1 MEQRRLTLSARGG
14 AVPLSPIRKLT
25 PLADEAKKR
34 GVEIFHLNIGQP
46 DIRTPR
52 PVIDAYRSFD
62 AEVLAYSPS
71 LGIPQLRQSIAG
83 YYQRYGHPVTPQEVA
98 VTVGGSEAIFFAL
111 SALCDPGDEILV
123 REPFYANYIAFA
135 AMISAKVVPIP
146 SSLDNA
152 FALPSRE
159 EIARF
164 ITPRTKAILY
174 ISPENPT
181 GIIYDRKEMDTL
193 RELCERYGLYLIAD
207 EVYREFIYDEHVQ
220 FTSVLGLPG
229 FEQHAILIDSV
240 SKRFSSCGARVGCI
254 VSFNTGVMELV
265 DKFAQARL
273 CPPTVG
279 QLAADAAYRM
289 DPSYF
294 IPIKDE
300 YRRRRDALVAG
311 LRAIPGVQFNVPDG
325 AFYLMARLPVADAE
339 DFCRFL
345 LADFS
350 LGGKTVMLTPG
361 AGFYHTPDLGRDE
374 VRIAYVL
381 EQSKIEESVKIL
393 SIALS
398 QYAQSLQGNGR
409 HEERNAPKPEASH
422 RRRA

>member
-1 MEQRRLTLSARGG
+1 MEQRQLTLSSRGG
-14 AVPLSPIRKLT
+14 EVPLSPIRKLT

-34 GVEIFHLNIGQP
+34 GIEVFHLNIGQP
-46 DIRTPR
+46 DIKTPR
-52 PVIDAYRSFD
+52 PVIDAYRSFNAD
-62 AEVLAYSPS
+62 VLAYSPS

-83 YYQRYGHPVTPQEVA
+83 YYQRYGHDVSPHEVA

-111 SALCDPGDEILV
+111 SAVCDPGDEILV

-146 SSLDNA
+146 SSLDA
-152 FALPSRE
+152 GYALPSRE

-181 GIIYDRKEMDTL
+181 GIIYDPHEMETL
-193 RELCERYGLYLIAD
+193 RELCERFGLYLIAD
-207 EVYREFIYDEHVQ
+207 EVYREFIYDEHAQ
-220 FTSVLGLPG
+220 FSSILGLEG

-254 VSFNTGVMELV
+254 VSYNTGVMELV

-294 IPIKDE
+294 VPIKEE
-300 YRRRRDALVAG
+300 YRRRRDALVTG
-311 LRAIPGVQFNVPDG
+311 LRRIPGVEFNVPDG
-325 AFYLMARLPVADAE
+325 AFYLMARLPVSDAE

-350 LGGKTVMLTPG
+350 LNKKTVMLTPG
-361 AGFYHTPDLGRDE
+361 AGFYSSPDRGRDE

-381 EQSKIEESVKIL
+381 EQGKIEESVEIL
-393 SIALS
+393 SKALEQYRAALS
-398 QYAQSLQGNGR
+398 G
-409 HEERNAPKPEASH
+409 
-422 RRRA
+422 

>member
-14 AVPLSPIRKLT
+14 EVPLSPIRKLT
-25 PLADEAKKR
+25 PLADEAKRR
-34 GVEIFHLNIGQP
+34 GTEIFHLNIGQP
-46 DIRTPR
+46 DIKTPK
-52 PVIDAYRSFD
+52 PVLDAYRNFNAD
-62 AEVLAYSPS
+62 ILAYGPS
-71 LGIPQLRQSIAG
+71 LGIPQLRESIAG
-83 YYQRYGHPVTPQEVA
+83 YYQRYGHEVTPQDVA

-111 SALCDPGDEILV
+111 SAVCDPGDEILV

-146 SSLDNA
+146 SSIESGY
-152 FALPSRE
+152 ALPSRE

-181 GIIYDRKEMDTL
+181 GIVYDRAEMDTL
-193 RELCERYGLYLIAD
+193 RELCERFGLYLVAD
-207 EVYREFIYDEHVQ
+207 EVYREFIYDDHVQ
-220 FTSVLGLPG
+220 FTSVLSLEG

-240 SKRFSSCGARVGCI
+240 SKRFSSCGARIGCI
-254 VSFNTGVMELV
+254 VSSNRGVMDLV

-273 CPPTVG
+273 CPPVVG

-294 IPIKDE
+294 APIKEE
-300 YRRRRDALVAG
+300 YKRRRDALVDG
-311 LRAIPGVQFNVPDG
+311 LREIPGVEFKVPDG

-345 LADFS
+345 LADFEES
-350 LGGKTVMLTPG
+350 GKTVMLTPG
-361 AGFYHTPDLGRDE
+361 AGFYSTPDKGRDE

-381 EQSKIEESVKIL
+381 ETPKIRESVSLLKH
-393 SIALS
+393 AL
-398 QYAQSLQGNGR
+398 QRYQSRPGQ
-409 HEERNAPKPEASH
+409 
-422 RRRA
+422 